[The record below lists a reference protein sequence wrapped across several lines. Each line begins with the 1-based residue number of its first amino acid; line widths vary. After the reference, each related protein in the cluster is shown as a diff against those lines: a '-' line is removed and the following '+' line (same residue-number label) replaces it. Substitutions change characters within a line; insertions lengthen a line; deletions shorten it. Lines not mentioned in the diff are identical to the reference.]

1 MTDDKQEIKI
11 DLSINEKILDSTAR
25 FMFNVFNPTSGNY
38 CKEFDDLLIK
48 GGGGNSMFVN
58 CWSKP
63 SSYFIKKRLS
73 GEAKARLKENG
84 YKSLDD
90 APHKFKHNNAKGAEN
105 RKKEGKELHLDHSPG
120 NVKVLELIKEKCK
133 QYDPEKM
140 TYDKIIDDLK
150 KYLLTIQTLDWITV
164 EQDDIRTYKDKKY
177 TKKQKDKMNHEERD
191 ALLNDKWEYL

>member
-1 MTDDKQEIKI
+1 MKNKTNCLEI
-11 DLSINEKILDSTAR
+11 DLSVDEKMLDSTAR
-25 FMFNVFNPTSGNY
+25 FMFNVFNPQSGNY

-58 CWSKP
+58 CWTKP

-73 GEAKARLKENG
+73 GEARNRLREHHYN
-84 YKSLDD
+84 SLDE

-105 RKKEGKELHLDHSPG
+105 RKREGKELHLDHSPG

-133 QYDPEKM
+133 QYDLKKM
-140 TYDKIIDDLK
+140 TYDYIIQDLK
-150 KYLLTIQTLDWITV
+150 QYLRVVQTLDWITV
-164 EQDDIRTYKDKKY
+164 EQDDIRTYKDENY

-191 ALLNDKWEYL
+191 ALLNDTWEYL